1 MAIDEMGGA
10 TEAGAADAEAVAP
23 EATALPESTAAPA
36 PDTAATKAKA
46 HWLVFF
52 GLALTVLVLDQLTKA
67 WLTSTLSPG
76 EVLSVIGDY
85 VRLVFSQNSGALFGL
100 FRDNAAIFGIFS
112 LAVIGLIVAYHG
124 RSGRS
129 LYLSIALGLLLGGA
143 LGNVTDRLRLG
154 YVVDFIDIG
163 IGDFRWYTFNVADA
177 AISLAIVMLIGAAF
191 IPALGRMLEPKT
203 EPQSDG

>member
-10 TEAGAADAEAVAP
+10 TEAGTADPPAAAP
-23 EATALPESTAAPA
+23 EATGVGEPTAASA

-76 EVLSVIGDY
+76 EVMSVIGDY

-100 FRDNAAIFGIFS
+100 FRDNALLFGIVSIF
-112 LAVIGLIVAYHG
+112 VIGLIVVYQRQVG
-124 RSGRS
+124 SS

-154 YVVDFIDIG
+154 YVVDFVDIG
-163 IGDFRWYTFNVADA
+163 IGDLRWYTFNVADA
-177 AISLAIVMLIGAAF
+177 AISLSIVMLIGAAL
-191 IPALGRMLEPKT
+191 IPSLAGIGERS
-203 EPQSDG
+203 SDG